1 MISTTIFCEHKNK
14 GYEGDCNHKKLKYCK
29 KCMSCYCKKCGA
41 QWPLWRSIEPSH
53 PITYPPLQ
61 PQWEDPPVIYKG
73 GNEPYNT
80 AGQYIGDSLEWC
92 YP

>member
-1 MISTTIFCEHKNK
+1 MKMISTTTIFCEHKNK
-14 GYEGDCNHKKLKYCK
+14 GYEGDCKHKKLKYCK

-41 QWPLWRSIEPSH
+41 QWPLWRSIDQ
-53 PITYPPLQ
+53 ICYPDTFTPA
-61 PQWEDPPVIYKG
+61 PPVFYKG